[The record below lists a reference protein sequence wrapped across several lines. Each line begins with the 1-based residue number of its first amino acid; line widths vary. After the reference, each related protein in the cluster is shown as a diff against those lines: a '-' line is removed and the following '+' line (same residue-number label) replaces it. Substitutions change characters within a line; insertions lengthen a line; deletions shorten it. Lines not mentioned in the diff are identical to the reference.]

1 MVLFSTTLLPKM
13 TINTQLPELSADA
26 ESKLP
31 EPSAADIGGI
41 LRPLIAQLDADLNY
55 TGAELGDDLEG
66 MLQGMHEQ
74 ALKIGI
80 PYPEGTNSW
89 YSFNVGVYYA
99 HLCYPS
105 HPLDVRIYIGIYTW
119 LAVLVDDEAC
129 KDPKQW
135 QYFMIRFQTGSSQMT
150 PLAQAWADYLRL
162 SYEHY
167 APIVAN
173 FIVTSSLNFINANAL
188 EELKLPRMSR
198 TRGGEN
204 WPYYLRD
211 KDGASE
217 AYAWMTFPK
226 ALYPDISLYMEAIPD
241 MNKYLSFTNDIL
253 SFYKEEMAGERD
265 NYMHSRAFY
274 ERKDVYTVFREV
286 IREGVAAHRRVEVV
300 LRGREPYARAW
311 REHAMGFVAM
321 HKAMNRYR
329 LWELGL
335 GERYADSFGRMTS
348 TRQR

>member
-1 MVLFSTTLLPKM
+1 MIV
-13 TINTQLPELSADA
+13 TQLPALAADN
-26 ESKLP
+26 EPKLL
-31 EPSAADIGGI
+31 EPSTTDIGCI

-55 TGAELGDDLEG
+55 TGAKSGDDLEG
-66 MLQGMHEQ
+66 LLRGMHEQ
-74 ALKIGI
+74 AIKIGI
-80 PYPEGTNSW
+80 PYLEGSHSW

-105 HPLDVRIYIGIYTW
+105 HPLDVRVYTGIYTW
-119 LAVLVDDEAC
+119 LAVLVDDGAC

-135 QYFMIRFQTGSSQMT
+135 QDFMIRFQTGVNQVT

-162 SYEHY
+162 SYKFY
-167 APIVAN
+167 SPIVAN
-173 FIVTSSLNFINANAL
+173 FIITSSLNFTNANAL
-188 EELKLPRMSR
+188 EGSELPRMAR

-211 KDGASE
+211 KDGVSE
-217 AYAWMTFPK
+217 AYVWMTFPK
-226 ALYPDISLYMEAIPD
+226 ALYPDISSYMEAIPD
-241 MNKYLSFTNDIL
+241 MNKYISFTNDIL
-253 SFYKEEMAGERD
+253 SFYKEEKAGEKD

-274 ERKDVYTVFREV
+274 EGKDIYTVFKEV
-286 IREGVAAHRRVEVV
+286 IQEDVDAHRRVELV

-311 REHAMGFVAM
+311 NEHAMGFVAM
-321 HKAMNRYR
+321 HKAMDRYR

-335 GERYADSFGRMTS
+335 GERYTDSFGRMTS